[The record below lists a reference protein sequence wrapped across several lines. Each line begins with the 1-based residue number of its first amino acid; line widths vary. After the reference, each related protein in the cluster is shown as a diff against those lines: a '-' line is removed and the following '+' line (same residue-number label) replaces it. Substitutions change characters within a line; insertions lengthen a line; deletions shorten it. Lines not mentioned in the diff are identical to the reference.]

1 MFWEIITVFGDIRVW
16 LVIGLIFFISLLTF
30 QKKTKKYSWF
40 IFKTMPA
47 VVIGSI
53 ITYILKFLLKIPRPC
68 LGLISCPNSYS
79 FPSSHATVIF
89 SVATTIVLNQK
100 NNYLRFALIIFAIL
114 VSLSRVILG
123 LHTIYDLIS
132 GSIIGIVVGVL
143 TQKIDGKMGK
153 P

>member
-1 MFWEIITVFGDIRVW
+1 MFWEIITAFGDIRVW
-16 LVIGLIFFISLLTF
+16 LVIALIFFTSLLIF
-30 QKKTKKYSWF
+30 PKKIKKYSWF
-40 IFKTMPA
+40 IFKTVPA
-47 VVIGSI
+47 IIIGFI
-53 ITYILKFLLKIPRPC
+53 ITYILKILLKIPRPC

-89 SVATTIVLNQK
+89 AATTTIVLNQK

-114 VSLSRVILG
+114 VSLSRVILD

-132 GSIIGIVVGVL
+132 GSIIGIVVGLLV
-143 TQKIDGKMGK
+143 QKIDEKMGK